1 MHIYFYLRKIDNSNS
16 YVIYLFAND
25 RGQRYRVSTNIK
37 ISKQYWDVK
46 KEQIKSKY
54 AYSAILNQRLNKLKE
69 RAFNILNN
77 ALIEDKILSK
87 TEFKQLLFAKD
98 LPNQDFVEFIRAEIE
113 KMDIGKATRQKYE
126 STLHKLLL
134 YKQKIHFYDLTTS
147 FLLGFKKFLRE
158 KLGNNENT
166 INKTM
171 SIIRTFVKKA
181 VNAGYLKENPFD
193 SIKISQVTARTE
205 FLTRDEVKRL
215 EQLYQSDELSVGL
228 RENLRMF
235 LFAVYTGLRFSDLQ
249 ALKGANLATKQ
260 LDGKSVPVLR
270 FYQQKTK
277 DFIEVYLPEK
287 ARQYLPERVFKNL
300 PLFKQISNQAM
311 NRSLKKI
318 FAKAGINRNITFHTS
333 RHTFATLLLQ
343 AGAQLTA
350 VSNALGHRS
359 VKTTERYLK
368 ITPDFTYQHVK
379 KLDSFLS

>member
-1 MHIYFYLRKIDNSNS
+1 MNVYFYLRKIDGTDLS
-16 YVIYLFAND
+16 VVYLFATD
-25 RGQRYRVSTNIK
+25 RGQRYRVSTKIK
-37 ISKQYWDVK
+37 IQPKYWDEK
-46 KEQIKSKY
+46 REQIKSKH
-54 AYSAILNQRLNKLKE
+54 AYSAIFNQRLNKLKE
-69 RAFNILNN
+69 RALLILNN
-77 ALIEDKILSK
+77 ALAEDKILSK
-87 TEFKQLLFAKD
+87 TEFKQLLLAQE
-98 LPNQDFVEFIRAEIE
+98 LPNHDFIEFMRSEIE
-113 KMDIGKATRQKYE
+113 KMDISKSSKRKYY
-126 STLHKLLL
+126 SALHKLQM
-134 YKQKIHFYDLTTS
+134 YKRKVYFYDLTEG
-147 FLLGFKKFLRE
+147 FLLGYKRFLRE
-158 KLGNNENT
+158 KLGNNPNT
-166 INKTM
+166 VSKSM
-171 SIIRTFVKKA
+171 SIVRTFIKKA
-181 VNAGYLKENPFD
+181 INAGYLKENPFAN
-193 SIKISQVTARTE
+193 IKISQITSRTE

-215 EQLYQSDELSVGL
+215 EQLYQSEELSAGL

-270 FYQQKTK
+270 LYQQKTK